1 MGVGRKRKFDKE
13 VALTR
18 AMELFWRNGFNGT
31 SLSQLTQAMGIN
43 KPSMYAAFG
52 NKEEVF
58 ISALKLYVQKHGV
71 PHFDKLLEDNVSL
84 PQRIQ
89 NYLASIAEMLADK
102 ELPGGCLVT
111 FSTCEAGGDS
121 LPSKA
126 VENVTQTNLQSI
138 EVYRDFFRAEQQKGN
153 LAPTA
158 SPEVLADLLLTL
170 QFGLAVMAKNGVE
183 RKRLIKIIGQDI
195 AGI

>member
-1 MGVGRKRKFDKE
+1 MGVGRKRNFDTE

-31 SLSQLTQAMGIN
+31 SLSQLTAAMGIN

-71 PHFDKLLEDNVSL
+71 PHFDKLLDEQVSL

-89 NYLASIAEMLADK
+89 NYLVSVAEMLADK
-102 ELPGGCLVT
+102 NLPGGCMVT
-111 FSTCEAGGDS
+111 FGTCEAGGDS
-121 LPSKA
+121 LPSAA
-126 VENVTQTNLQSI
+126 VETVSQTNFKSI
-138 EVYRDFFRAEQQKGN
+138 ELLTEFFKAEQEKGN
-153 LAPTA
+153 LAPSS
-158 SPEVLADLLLTL
+158 SPEILADLLMTL
-170 QFGLAVMAKNGVE
+170 QFGLAVMARNGVE
-183 RKRLIKIIGQDI
+183 RKRLIRRIQQDI